1 MLRAQQLLGSRS
13 LHGRVS
19 CKRPLLQYLHNRT
32 DDPFRDTCCRK
43 QSVCGNQCMAPG
55 ELCCDNRICGGKSS
69 SGSMTATSSSSS
81 GSITTSRTSTT
92 SAASSTRTATGSDTT
107 GDSTLATGD
116 IMSIIRTAIPAA
128 AQTDPAS
135 ACFLSGDRDSVYTTP
150 DWYNGLPSQVQSYFS
165 SVHAASASDG
175 YCTAD
180 AASDGSGHGSSL
192 STGAIVG
199 AVIGSIAGALILA
212 GLAFFALRAGWFAA
226 CCGGAAG
233 AAVAR
238 EDGSEEEAERMGN
251 TPMPPS
257 VSGGPEMSGGGL
269 GWGSMSGGSYTRAS
283 GMSERA
289 STRHARFS
297 VPVGSRLRDDEGSK
311 RVSRVSRLSTLS
323 RPSTR
328 TVSSVS
334 STGLPP
340 LEHTPSPPSPVWSKG

>member
-1 MLRAQQLLGSRS
+1 
-13 LHGRVS
+13 
-19 CKRPLLQYLHNRT
+19 
-32 DDPFRDTCCRK
+32 
-43 QSVCGNQCMAPG
+43 MAPG
-55 ELCCDNRICGGKSS
+55 ELCCDNRICGGKTS

-81 GSITTSRTSTT
+81 GPITTSKTSTT
-92 SAASSTRTATGSDTT
+92 SASSGTRTATGSDTT

-116 IMSIIRTAIPAA
+116 ILSIIQTAVPAV

-135 ACFLSGDRDSVYTTP
+135 ACFLSADRDSVYTTP
-150 DWYNGLPSQVQSYFS
+150 GWYSGLPSQAQSYFS
-165 SVHAASASDG
+165 SVHAASASGG

-180 AASDGSGHGSSL
+180 AASGGSGHGSSL

-233 AAVAR
+233 AAAAR
-238 EDGSEEEAERMGN
+238 EDGPEEEAERMGS
-251 TPMPPS
+251 THLPSS
-257 VSGGPEMSGGGL
+257 VSGGPEMSGGGR

-311 RVSRVSRLSTLS
+311 RVSRLSTLS

-334 STGLPP
+334 SMGLPP